1 MKNSFDR
8 LIDGLAKDYGMPG
21 FPEKKH
27 ENEVYCFEFKEVSI
41 KIYQDKF
48 KWVYFL
54 SDIGVIDNLDS
65 NACQSL
71 LRLNE
76 FNLRTPFFTVGLNEK
91 KDGIVHT
98 RIPLL
103 NLDNVEMR
111 RVFEA
116 LLNLSGEV
124 KKTFGFV

>member
-1 MKNSFDR
+1 MISNSPSLPRWHDSNKR
-8 LIDGLAKDYGMPG
+8 VSEKPG
-21 FPEKKH
+21 AVH
-27 ENEVYCFEFKEVSI
+27 CFEFKEVSI
-41 KIYQDKF
+41 RIYQDKF

-91 KDGIVHT
+91 KDGVVHT

>member
-1 MKNSFDR
+1 
-8 LIDGLAKDYGMPG
+8 GLAKDYGMPG